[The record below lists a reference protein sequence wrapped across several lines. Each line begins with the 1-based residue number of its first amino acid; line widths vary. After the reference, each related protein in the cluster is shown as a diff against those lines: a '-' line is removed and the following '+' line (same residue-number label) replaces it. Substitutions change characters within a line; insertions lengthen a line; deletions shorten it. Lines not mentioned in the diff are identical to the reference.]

1 MNDKLTKLIEDNLAK
16 VVGETETQRKI
27 NSVIIPVIRN
37 WSSKIIAED
46 IVGVQPMI
54 SPTSIQIGFTDGIE
68 HPYWAEPI
76 VSPGSIF
83 NYSKFDGI
91 HREQIDWCLETFS
104 DEDWVASSFKF
115 YFRNEKDRD
124 WFVLRW
130 S

>member
-1 MNDKLTKLIEDNLAK
+1 MK
-16 VVGETETQRKI
+16 R
-27 NSVIIPVIRN
+27 VIPIIRN
-37 WSSKIIAED
+37 LSLNMTAED
-46 IVGVQPMI
+46 IVNVQPMVR
-54 SPTSIQIGFTDGIE
+54 PKLIQIGFTDGIE

-83 NYSKFDGI
+83 NYTKFGGI
-91 HREQIDWCLETFS
+91 HREQLDWCLETFKE
-104 DEDWVASSFKF
+104 EDWMASSFKF